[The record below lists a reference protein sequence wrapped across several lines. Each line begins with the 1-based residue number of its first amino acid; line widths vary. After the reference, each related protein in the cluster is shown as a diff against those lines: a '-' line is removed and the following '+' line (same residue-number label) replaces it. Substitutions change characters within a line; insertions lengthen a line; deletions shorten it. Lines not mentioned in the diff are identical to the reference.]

1 VKGFKEFLLRGNL
14 IELAVAFIMGTAF
27 ALVVETFTDIIVD
40 VVGKVVSIDNFSN
53 AQVAGINL
61 GPFVS
66 AVITF
71 LLTAAVL
78 YFAIVVPYNKFNALR
93 QADEPKNAATS
104 EDLLTEIR
112 DLLRQQAGGSTV
124 VGQVPEQR

>member
-1 VKGFKEFLLRGNL
+1 MKGFKEFLLRGNL

-40 VVGKVVSIDNFSN
+40 VVGKIVSIDNFSN

-112 DLLRQQAGGSTV
+112 DLLRERA
-124 VGQVPEQR
+124 